1 MSRQDGIKIEGA
13 IIEVLNGR
21 LYRVELPNG
30 HRLLAHLPGRRAE
43 QFSPAALAGGKAG
56 PSKREMA
63 VARAPELKIEVG
75 GRENGEMLPFYFSNG
90 HVRLEERKIYLYES
104 SRIGEEVL
112 KKLKN
117 YQAKWRDLCHL
128 HKSPPQTTTR
138 III

>member
-63 VARAPELKIEVG
+63 VARAPELKFEVG
-75 GRENGEMLPFYFSNG
+75 DRVTVEMSPFDFSKGRI
-90 HVRLEERKIYLYES
+90 RLEER
-104 SRIGEEVL
+104 
-112 KKLKN
+112 
-117 YQAKWRDLCHL
+117 
-128 HKSPPQTTTR
+128 
-138 III
+138 